1 MLRRFAGAENRA
13 FTASEANGVGHD
25 EKALPLVRVAEVH
38 RTKSFPFRIV
48 PCFEKTTKD
57 HPEAIN
63 REGRNVFH
71 DDVSRSYL
79 AYNP

>member
-1 MLRRFAGAENRA
+1 MLLRFASGENWLFA
-13 FTASEANGVGHD
+13 ASGANGVGHD

-48 PCFEKTTKD
+48 PRFEKTTKD

-63 REGRNVFH
+63 REGSNVFH